1 MLFLILYAAAR
12 VMRQAYPPARPR
24 ENMLFPPTNPALE
37 RALLARAYT
46 EPTPVQA
53 AVLAP
58 EADDRDL
65 LVSAQTGSGKTV
77 AYGLA
82 FASTLIGAAERLDW
96 SPAPL
101 ALVIAPTRELALQVK
116 DELGWLYEQAGA
128 NIVTSVGGTDARR
141 EQRLLANGCHIVV
154 GTPGR
159 LRDHLERGQ
168 LDLSRLRVVVL
179 DEADE
184 MLDLGF
190 REDLEF
196 ILDATPDTRR
206 TLLFSATIAREI
218 ATLARR
224 YQRDALRIDT
234 VPRGEQHSDIT
245 YRAILVAPDET
256 ERALVNVLRHVD
268 ARASLVFCA
277 TRDGVRRMHA
287 ALVARGFGAVA
298 LSGELSQHER
308 SGALQALRDGRA
320 RVCVATDV
328 AARGLDLPDLG
339 LVVHADLPTD
349 HAVLL
354 HRSGRTGRAGRKG
367 VSVLLVPPGRR
378 RRAEQ
383 LLASAGIEAE
393 WRRPPSAAEI
403 RRLDQERLAGDPI
416 LTDPPQDEERDLA
429 RALLA
434 GHTPEAIAVALIRLH
449 RSGLPVPQEVSGLEL
464 RPEPGRR
471 AERAPKDRRNAGETA
486 WFRVNIGRRRNADPK
501 WLLPLLC
508 RVGGVTKAE
517 IGAIRIFA
525 EDTRV
530 EVAAAAAARFHGAV
544 RQAGGDDIR
553 IEPAAAVQAA
563 WKGHRK
569 GPPKG
574 KRPGY

>member
-1 MLFLILYAAAR
+1 M
-12 VMRQAYPPARPR
+12 P
-24 ENMLFPPTNPALE
+24 FPPTNPALE
-37 RALLARAYT
+37 RALLLRDYL

-53 AVLAP
+53 AVLRP
-58 EADDRDL
+58 EAVERDL

-77 AYGLA
+77 AYGMA
-82 FASTLIGAAERLDW
+82 FAGTILAGAERLDW
-96 SPAPL
+96 SAAPL
-101 ALVIAPTRELALQVK
+101 VLVVAPTRELALQVTG
-116 DELGWLYEQAGA
+116 ELAWLYDQAGA
-128 NIVTSVGGTDARR
+128 VIVSCVGGTDARLER
-141 EQRLLANGCHIVV
+141 RQLGRGCHIVV

-196 ILDATPDTRR
+196 ILNATPPARR

-218 ATLARR
+218 AALARR

-234 VPRGEQHSDIT
+234 VTRGTAHADIA
-245 YRAILVAPDET
+245 YRAIAVTPDMAEG
-256 ERALVNVLRHVD
+256 ALVNVLRETD

-277 TRDGVRRMHA
+277 TREGVRRLHA
-287 ALVARGFGAVA
+287 VLLARGFAAVA
-298 LSGELSQHER
+298 LSGELSQQDR
-308 SGALQALRDGRA
+308 NAALLALREGRA

-349 HAVLL
+349 GAVLL

-367 VSVLLVPPGRR
+367 ISVLLVPAARR

-383 LLASAGIEAE
+383 LCTAAGIAAE
-393 WRRPPSAAEI
+393 WRAPPAAADI
-403 RRLDQERLAGDPI
+403 RRLDQQRLADDPI
-416 LTDPPQDEERDLA
+416 LAEPAGDEELDLA

-434 GHTPEAIAVALIRLH
+434 GRSAEAVAVALIRLH
-449 RSGLPVPQEVSGLEL
+449 RAGLPAPQDIAVAEPTPRI
-464 RPEPGRR
+464 RPPAGEMTWFRINVGRR
-471 AERAPKDRRNAGETA
+471 G
-486 WFRVNIGRRRNADPK
+486 NADPK

-508 RVGGVTKAE
+508 RLGDVTRAE

-525 EDTRV
+525 DDTRF
-530 EVAAAAAARFHGAV
+530 EVALAAAAHFGAAIR
-544 RQAGGDDIR
+544 RIDDPEIR
-553 IEPAAAVQAA
+553 IEPAIAARPDRDRETSPARWQDRKALPRAQA
-563 WKGHRK
+563 
-569 GPPKG
+569 
-574 KRPGY
+574 RPARPAPARSRAGA